1 MDWVRLFPM
10 PTGAAGKVVPQEE
23 QQELMSEAPLLNA
36 STLLS
41 RLQLFR
47 NVPLES
53 IANVIARCHFRE
65 LQPGD
70 ILLSPEQENTSLYL
84 MIWGRLEVYLQ
95 YPGQTPLTLV
105 EPGECVGEM
114 SIIEGKNPSA
124 YVVPSEPSQVMEIP
138 QDVFWDLIHS
148 SHQVTRNMLHI
159 MSLRVRFSNVVI
171 EESLKTQQEV
181 MRHAT
186 IDPLT
191 GLHNRR
197 WLDSLFDQEF
207 LHSKR
212 ERLPLCLLML
222 DVDHFKDFNDNHGH
236 IAGDRALSGVADCL
250 RAASRPNDMLARYGG
265 EEFTVLLTET
275 PLATALKQAEKL
287 RQAVSD
293 MVVKNDRGDVLPQVT
308 ISIGVAELDQH
319 ASLQALIADADEALY
334 RAKANGRNC
343 VAD

>member
-1 MDWVRLFPM
+1 M
-10 PTGAAGKVVPQEE
+10 P
-23 QQELMSEAPLLNA
+23 EAPLLNA

-47 NVPLES
+47 NAQLES
-53 IANVIARCHFRE
+53 IADIIARCSFRE
-65 LQPGD
+65 LQPGE
-70 ILLSPEQENTSLYL
+70 ILLSPERENSCLYL

-95 YPGQTPLTLV
+95 YPGQSPLTLV

-114 SIIEGKNPSA
+114 SIIEGKKPSA

-138 QDVFWDLIHS
+138 QDVFWDLIHA
-148 SHQVTRNMLHI
+148 SHQVMRNMLHI

-207 LHSKR
+207 LHSKW
-212 ERLPLCLLML
+212 EQQPLCLLMV
-222 DVDHFKDFNDNHGH
+222 DVDHFKAFNDNHGH

-250 RAASRPNDMLARYGG
+250 RSASRLNDMLARYGG
-265 EEFTVLLTET
+265 EEFSLLLTET
-275 PLATALKQAEKL
+275 SLAQALEQAEKL
-287 RQAVSD
+287 RQSVYD
-293 MVVKNDRGDVLPQVT
+293 MRVKNDRGERLPQVT
-308 ISIGVAELDQH
+308 ISVGVAELHQH
-319 ASLQALIADADEALY
+319 LSLEDLIADADRALY
-334 RAKANGRNC
+334 RAKASGRNC
-343 VAD
+343 VVS

>member
-1 MDWVRLFPM
+1 M
-10 PTGAAGKVVPQEE
+10 P
-23 QQELMSEAPLLNA
+23 EAPLLNA

-47 NVPLES
+47 NAQLES
-53 IANVIARCHFRE
+53 IADIIARCSFRE
-65 LQPGD
+65 LQPGE
-70 ILLSPEQENTSLYL
+70 ILLSPERENSCLYL

-95 YPGQTPLTLV
+95 YPGQSPLTLV

-138 QDVFWDLIHS
+138 QDVFWDLIHA
-148 SHQVTRNMLHI
+148 SHQVMRNMLHI

-207 LHSKR
+207 LHSKW
-212 ERLPLCLLML
+212 EQQPLCLLMV
-222 DVDHFKDFNDNHGH
+222 DVDHFKAFNDNHGH

-250 RAASRPNDMLARYGG
+250 RSASRLNDMLARYGG
-265 EEFTVLLTET
+265 EEFSLLLTET
-275 PLATALKQAEKL
+275 SLAQALEQAEKL
-287 RQAVSD
+287 RQSVYD
-293 MVVKNDRGDVLPQVT
+293 MRVKNDRGERLPQVT
-308 ISIGVAELDQH
+308 ISVGVAELHQH
-319 ASLQALIADADEALY
+319 LSLEDLIADADRALY
-334 RAKANGRNC
+334 RAKASGRNC
-343 VAD
+343 VVS